1 MNNIWGDMA
10 QYDPE
15 TWNWIIAIYLFM
27 AGLSAGSILIGIG
40 LRLYSSDEDKK
51 SGKES
56 AILKAAAI
64 ISPIAISLGL
74 ACLVLD
80 LTKPFHF
87 WLILINYNF
96 ESVMAL
102 GVLALLAYSPLGIAY
117 ALIVL
122 RDELAKCKLG
132 FLLPVALML
141 LPFRKAIEVLLFIL
155 AIGVGAYT
163 GFLISAM
170 NAYPMLNT
178 AVLPA
183 LFLVSGLSA
192 GAAANLVVALLMF
205 NVDSHDKELSKM
217 HGLELPVMATEIM
230 FLFMLFCALYFKGG
244 AAALAL
250 ASLTTGVWA
259 SVFWIGVV
267 GIGFGIPLL
276 SMLMPASTRH
286 TKTAMIVVACSGL
299 TGVLALRHFIIYAG
313 QSYIY

>member
-1 MNNIWGDMA
+1 V
-10 QYDPE
+10 
-15 TWNWIIAIYLFM
+15 F
-27 AGLSAGSILIGIG
+27 
-40 LRLYSSDEDKK
+40 
-51 SGKES
+51 
-56 AILKAAAI
+56 
-64 ISPIAISLGL
+64 
-74 ACLVLD
+74 D

-96 ESVMAL
+96 QSVMAI
-102 GVLALLAYSPLGIAY
+102 GVVALLAYSPLGIAY

-122 RDELAKCKLG
+122 KDDLPKWKLG
-132 FLLPVALML
+132 FLSGIADL
-141 LPFRKAIEVLLFIL
+141 LTPFRKIIEVLLFIL

-205 NVDSHDKELSKM
+205 NTDTHSPEVAKIHRI
-217 HGLELPVMATEIM
+217 ELPVIIAEMM
-230 FLFMLFCALYFKGG
+230 FLVMLFSALYFTGG
-244 AAALAL
+244 SAAAALA
-250 ASLTTGVWA
+250 SLSTGIWA

-267 GIGFGIPLL
+267 GIGFAIPLL
-276 SMLMPASTRH
+276 SMLLPSSTRH
-286 TKTAMIVVACSGL
+286 SKALMLTVACCSL

-313 QSYIY
+313 QSYIS

>member
-1 MNNIWGDMA
+1 MNNTWGDMA
-10 QYDPE
+10 QYDPV

-40 LRLYSSDEDKK
+40 LRWYSKDQAV
-51 SGKES
+51 ES

-64 ISPIAISLGL
+64 ISPVAISLGL
-74 ACLVLD
+74 ACLVFD

-87 WLILINYNF
+87 WLILINYNLS
-96 ESVMAL
+96 SVMSI
-102 GVLALLAYSPLGIAY
+102 GVLALLAYSPIGIAY
-117 ALIVL
+117 SLIVL
-122 RDELAKCKLG
+122 RDELPKWKLG
-132 FLLPVALML
+132 FLVPVAKAL
-141 LPFRKAIEVLLFIL
+141 LPFRKAIEVVLFVL

-192 GAAANLVVALLMF
+192 GAAANAIVALVMF
-205 NVDSHDKELSKM
+205 NTGSQDQALGKM
-217 HGLELPVMATEIM
+217 HGLELPVMLSEMM

-244 AAALAL
+244 AAAAAL

-267 GIGFGIPLL
+267 GIGFAIPLL
-276 SMLMPASTRH
+276 SMLMPAQARH
-286 TKTAMIVVACSGL
+286 SKGVMIAVACCSL
-299 TGVLALRHFIIYAG
+299 TGVLALRHFVLYAG
-313 QSYIY
+313 QSYIS